1 MSLCFFLVTF
11 RNVFIMSSVLL
22 ELAWFVFYFQF
33 KSMLH
38 CNKMTTQGN
47 SIQWIK
53 GEGFCFKLLSC
64 LWKCMCLLA
73 YVEWLNKHVKLIKG
87 GEPWWFQRPTSH
99 SVLSPSLVARP
110 SSSSDF
116 CQVLH
121 EYPLPPP
128 EAAGAGPALV
138 SPGNIHY
145 SNNFSLLH
153 SFSLGE
159 VVCCIRLLK

>member
-11 RNVFIMSSVLL
+11 RNVFIISSVLL

-73 YVEWLNKHVKLIKG
+73 YVEWLNKYVKLIKG

-110 SSSSDF
+110 NSSSDF

-121 EYPLPPP
+121 EYPLPPRRQLELDQP
-128 EAAGAGPALV
+128 LSVPAIFTIQTTFPLCTA
-138 SPGNIHY
+138 
-145 SNNFSLLH
+145 FLL
-153 SFSLGE
+153 E
-159 VVCCIRLLK
+159 KWCVAVDC

>member
-128 EAAGAGPALV
+128 RGSWSWT
-138 SPGNIHY
+138 SPCQSRQY
-145 SNNFSLLH
+145 SLFKQLFPSAQLFSWRSGVLH
-153 SFSLGE
+153 
-159 VVCCIRLLK
+159 